1 MNFKISMIFGLL
13 FVVMATFSAIAEA
26 GKFLNSGDVRGWHFG
41 SAGNGNSPDVY
52 DENDDNDDNLRQRKM
67 KYLQMLGMQ

>member
-1 MNFKISMIFGLL
+1 MNFKISLIFALL
-13 FVVMATFSAIAEA
+13 FAVMATLSTMVEA

-41 SAGNGNSPDVY
+41 SAGNGDSPDDY
-52 DENDDNDDNLRQRKM
+52 GDDDNNLRLRKM